1 MENTMHSDTPDLHAS
16 LIAAHHYRLN
26 ALLHGDLDALQ
37 KVVSED
43 MIYVSSVG
51 KAHTRADVFAA
62 FQAGTMKIERMQS
75 YDISTRI
82 YGGVG
87 ILIYQADTK
96 MTNGDDVVKGIIKS
110 TTVYE
115 MRNDNW
121 LMISQHQS
129 PVTAE

>member
-1 MENTMHSDTPDLHAS
+1 MNSYSPELHVS
-16 LIAAHHYRLN
+16 LTAAHHDRLN
-26 ALLHGDLDALQ
+26 AVLEGDLDALA
-37 KVVSED
+37 KVVGED
-43 MIYVSSVG
+43 MIYVSSFG

-62 FQAGTMKIERMQS
+62 FRSGTMKIERMES

-82 YGGVG
+82 YGNIG

-96 MTNGDDVVKGIIKS
+96 MMNGNDIVEGITRS

-115 MRNDNW
+115 MRNGDW

-129 PVTAE
+129 AVDAE